1 MRTSVAVV
9 YFEGAACTERREEKR
24 EVEGRISRAHCQEP
38 RAVRLRVMQIWG
50 ERNEKK
56 LPMGSGVR
64 QPRPACISAGWGL
77 AWVGSLYSTKCSCS
91 TAVAACSVCCSS

>member
-38 RAVRLRVMQIWG
+38 RAVRLRLGRM
-50 ERNEKK
+50 
-56 LPMGSGVR
+56 
-64 QPRPACISAGWGL
+64 
-77 AWVGSLYSTKCSCS
+77 
-91 TAVAACSVCCSS
+91 